1 MGLKTR
7 GSAQLDK
14 AQRRIA
20 LIKSIA
26 ENLDLGYNL
35 TVPNYAKLIED
46 TRRALEEYNTLLP
59 ELSEARQKL
68 EQLEKELGE
77 TSERML
83 TGVALKFGKSSMEYA
98 KAGGSNRKRS
108 KGSSPEQSEGLAT
121 LPVEKNGSKS
131 GNGKVNSVN

>member
-20 LIKSIA
+20 LIKSIE
-26 ENLDLGYNL
+26 ENLDLGYDL
-35 TVPNYAKLIED
+35 TVPNYAKLIDD
-46 TRRALEEYNTLLP
+46 TRRALEAYNTLLP
-59 ELSEARQKL
+59 ELGEARQKL

-98 KAGGSNRKRS
+98 KAGGSNRKKS
-108 KGSSPEQSEGLAT
+108 KNSSPESSEALST

-131 GNGKVNSVN
+131 SSNQVNSVN